1 MLLEVKD
8 IQVYYGAIH
17 AIKGV
22 SFEVNEGEI
31 VTLIGANGAGKTTL
45 IRALLGQVEYKGVIR
60 HLTTDGRPAA
70 DVRTGYVPQQLEFD
84 RSSPVTVTDFMAAS
98 LSRRPVFLGVSKK
111 TREKVMAALART
123 HSERLC
129 KRPLG
134 ALSGGLGQLIYKNAD
149 CGHYL
154 LVFAPSVVMLYLDAM
169 VDGMLKGF
177 GEQTACVRYNV
188 FTSVL
193 DVALLYLL
201 LPRFGMMAY
210 VLTFYFTHA
219 VNFWLSLHRLQR
231 VTGYRL
237 DGKFLPRAVFCAL
250 SGLGGSCCLPDGGL
264 LPAMVLR
271 AGLFASVFLLFLEF
285 TDTVPAQD
293 RQWLQKSLRLR
304 RGKCG

>member
-1 MLLEVKD
+1 M
-8 IQVYYGAIH
+8 
-17 AIKGV
+17 
-22 SFEVNEGEI
+22 
-31 VTLIGANGAGKTTL
+31 
-45 IRALLGQVEYKGVIR
+45 
-60 HLTTDGRPAA
+60 
-70 DVRTGYVPQQLEFD
+70 
-84 RSSPVTVTDFMAAS
+84 
-98 LSRRPVFLGVSKK
+98 
-111 TREKVMAALART
+111 
-123 HSERLC
+123 
-129 KRPLG
+129 
-134 ALSGGLGQLIYKNAD
+134 
-149 CGHYL
+149 
-154 LVFAPSVVMLYLDAM
+154 
-169 VDGMLKGF
+169 
-177 GEQTACVRYNV
+177 RYNV

-219 VNFWLSLHRLQR
+219 VNFWLSLHRLLR